1 MKIMKKYILTA
12 LLVLASVLSGCDNY
26 IDVMPKGVRIPKTL
40 ADYEAL
46 LRNEYNVNYLPSQQ
60 ALYLINDKFVEANS
74 CRNVD
79 DLRTANYMWKESR
92 NRCELN
98 ASSEDMFNNGYGIIG
113 IVNTL
118 IEKVPEATECTEAE
132 RAEVM
137 SYAYAIRAFVLYYIV
152 NFYAD
157 AYDPQKAA
165 STPGIPLIYSGELG
179 TPWHQGSVKEVYDQ
193 MISDFNKAIELGIP
207 DTSMTAV
214 HPNRAAV
221 EGGLARVYL
230 SMRDYDAALTH
241 ANAALKRK
249 DDLFDWLDY
258 YNQYKTR
265 IDNPE
270 DYTKISSPMAHTCV
284 ENLWFCSGEGN
295 PNYPCNDINISEERA
310 SLFEQGDMR
319 SLVRWKKYTSSTD
332 TYYQGMLTGYYNL
345 SGIATPEVYLI
356 KAECQAR
363 QAGGSTV
370 SDALATLDKVRKSR
384 IHPDYYRPSI
394 ASTQAEAIDL
404 IRRTKDNEM
413 INSIIPFIDMKRYNA
428 EGTYARSLTKEFD
441 GQTYTLSPT
450 SHLWT
455 MVFPANAINR
465 PGNGVLTQNSK

>member
-1 MKIMKKYILTA
+1 
-12 LLVLASVLSGCDNY
+12 
-26 IDVMPKGVRIPKTL
+26 
-40 ADYEAL
+40 
-46 LRNEYNVNYLPSQQ
+46 
-60 ALYLINDKFVEANS
+60 
-74 CRNVD
+74 
-79 DLRTANYMWKESR
+79 
-92 NRCELN
+92 
-98 ASSEDMFNNGYGIIG
+98 
-113 IVNTL
+113 
-118 IEKVPEATECTEAE
+118 
-132 RAEVM
+132 
-137 SYAYAIRAFVLYYIV
+137 
-152 NFYAD
+152 
-157 AYDPQKAA
+157 
-165 STPGIPLIYSGELG
+165 
-179 TPWHQGSVKEVYDQ
+179 
-193 MISDFNKAIELGIP
+193 
-207 DTSMTAV
+207 
-214 HPNRAAV
+214 
-221 EGGLARVYL
+221 
-230 SMRDYDAALTH
+230 
-241 ANAALKRK
+241 
-249 DDLFDWLDY
+249 
-258 YNQYKTR
+258 
-265 IDNPE
+265 
-270 DYTKISSPMAHTCV
+270 MAHTCV

>member
-1 MKIMKKYILTA
+1 MKKYILTA

-26 IDVMPKGVRIPKTL
+26 IDVMPKGIRIPKTL

-98 ASSEDMFNNGYGIIG
+98 ASAEDMFNNGYGIIG

-207 DTSMTAV
+207 ETSMTAV

-221 EGGLARVYL
+221 EG
-230 SMRDYDAALTH
+230 
-241 ANAALKRK
+241 
-249 DDLFDWLDY
+249 
-258 YNQYKTR
+258 
-265 IDNPE
+265 
-270 DYTKISSPMAHTCV
+270 
-284 ENLWFCSGEGN
+284 
-295 PNYPCNDINISEERA
+295 
-310 SLFEQGDMR
+310 
-319 SLVRWKKYTSSTD
+319 
-332 TYYQGMLTGYYNL
+332 
-345 SGIATPEVYLI
+345 
-356 KAECQAR
+356 
-363 QAGGSTV
+363 
-370 SDALATLDKVRKSR
+370 
-384 IHPDYYRPSI
+384 
-394 ASTQAEAIDL
+394 
-404 IRRTKDNEM
+404 
-413 INSIIPFIDMKRYNA
+413 
-428 EGTYARSLTKEFD
+428 
-441 GQTYTLSPT
+441 
-450 SHLWT
+450 
-455 MVFPANAINR
+455 
-465 PGNGVLTQNSK
+465 

>member
-1 MKIMKKYILTA
+1 MTAMKKYIFTA
-12 LLVLASVLSGCDNY
+12 LLTMMIALSGCDNY
-26 IDVMPKGVRIPKTL
+26 IDVMPKGMRIPKTL

-46 LRNEYNVNYLPSQQ
+46 LRNEYSANYLPSLQ
-60 ALYLINDKFVEANS
+60 ALYLINDKFVEANN

-98 ASSEDMFNNGYGIIG
+98 SSTEDMFDNGYGIIG
-113 IVNTL
+113 IVNTI
-118 IEKVPEATECTEAE
+118 IEEVPSATECTEAE
-132 RAEVM
+132 RAEVL
-137 SYAYAIRAFVLYYIV
+137 SYAHAIRAFVLYYIV

-157 AYDPQKAA
+157 AYDPAKAA
-165 STPGIPLIYSGELG
+165 STPGIPLIYSGGLG
-179 TPWHQGSVKEVYDQ
+179 SPWHQGTVKEVYDQ
-193 MISDFNKAIELGIP
+193 ILADFNKAIELGIP
-207 DTSMTAV
+207 ETSMTAV

-241 ANAALKRK
+241 ANAALQRK
-249 DDLFDWLDY
+249 SDLFEWIDY
-258 YNQYKTR
+258 YNQYKNR

-270 DYTKISSPMAHTCV
+270 DYTLISSPMDHTCV

-295 PNYPCNDINISEERA
+295 PNYPCADIDISVERA
-310 SLFEQGDMR
+310 SKFEQGDMKA
-319 SLVRWKKYTSSTD
+319 LVRWKKYTSATD
-332 TYYQGMLTGYYNL
+332 TYYKGMLTGYYNL

-363 QAGGSTV
+363 KASGSTID
-370 SDALATLDKVRKSR
+370 DALTTLDKVRKSR
-384 IHPDYYRPSI
+384 IHPDFYQPSA
-394 ASTQAEAIDL
+394 ASNSAEALEL

-413 INSIIPFIDMKRYNA
+413 IKSIIPFIDMKRYNA
-428 EGTYARSLTKEFD
+428 EGTYARTLTKEFD
-441 GQTYTLSPT
+441 GQTYTLPPT